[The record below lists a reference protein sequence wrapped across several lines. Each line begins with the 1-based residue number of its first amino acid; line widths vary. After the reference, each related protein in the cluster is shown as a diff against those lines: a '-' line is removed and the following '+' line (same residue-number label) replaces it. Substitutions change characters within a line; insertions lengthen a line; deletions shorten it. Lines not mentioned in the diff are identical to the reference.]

1 MPQKKLSKEMK
12 ECLGLFE
19 RILREEDVS
28 KIIFR
33 EKRFNELTMARTM
46 VSLFFNAYKKN
57 KSVIR
62 QIAIFY
68 DNALKMN
75 RPPLNKPF
83 ELDVL
88 KDCLLSEEEDF
99 RVDFLI
105 DFLEESKT
113 TIFKSFSDCINAGE
127 WLENDRSLIR
137 SSNAVPLYIYNYF
150 IDILEKMF
158 NANKKSEKF
167 INFIE
172 EEQKIDSNILYDTF
186 IFVQAKN
193 SGILNTDFTTNI
205 EALKKLSERRL
216 YLIFNSA
223 ELLFLKAE
231 MKTDKSELFNKIDA
245 IRENELKGVT
255 SYELMKAIELMFTAK
270 AFLAASVYTTNK
282 KEWLVLKKKYDLDI
296 SKEMQ
301 LENINWVVHFL
312 LGAYR
317 DYFTHFGMVLVYT
330 YFLEHFL
337 DIISNNKE
345 LFEEKLFKNKKRDII
360 TLDSIM
366 NSKIEKIGL
375 QVLEAH
381 NVLDDFVMRDYF
393 DDKILKSKI
402 KNMKIESIRKSDLGN
417 NKVLHKIM
425 NDFNLRENQVLDFVN
440 DNLHHRI
447 EEYDKN
453 GSFFLDLNQSD
464 YESFEL
470 IHRV

>member
-1 MPQKKLSKEMK
+1 MKKEPVNPEMK
-12 ECLGLFE
+12 ECLDLFE
-19 RILREEDVS
+19 CILREENVS
-28 KIIFR
+28 KRIFR
-33 EKRFNELTMARTM
+33 EKRFDEFAMARTM

-57 KSVIR
+57 KSVISK
-62 QIAIFY
+62 IAIFY
-68 DNALKMN
+68 DNVLKMN

-88 KDCLLSEEEDF
+88 KDCLLGEEEDF

-113 TIFKSFSDCINAGE
+113 TIFKSFSDCINTGE
-127 WLENDRSLIR
+127 WLENDRGLTR
-137 SSNAVPLYIYNYF
+137 SSNTVPLYVYNYF
-150 IDILEKMF
+150 IDKLEKMF
-158 NANKKSEKF
+158 HANKKSEKF

-172 EEQKIDSNILYDTF
+172 EEQQIDSNILYDTF

-193 SGILNTDFTTNI
+193 SGVLNTDFTTNI

-282 KEWLVLKKKYDLDI
+282 EEWLVFKEKYNLGI
-296 SKEMQ
+296 NKEMQ

-312 LGAYR
+312 LGKYR

-337 DIISNNKE
+337 DLVSNNKE
-345 LFEEKLFKNKKRDII
+345 LFEEKLFKNRKADII
-360 TLDSIM
+360 TLDSVM
-366 NSKIEKIGL
+366 NSKIEKISL
-375 QVLEAH
+375 QVLKTH
-381 NVLDDFVMRDYF
+381 NVFDDFVIRDYF
-393 DDKILKSKI
+393 GNKILKSKI

-425 NDFNLRENQVLDFVN
+425 NDFNLKEKQVLDFVN

-470 IHRV
+470 IYRV

>member
-1 MPQKKLSKEMK
+1 MPQKKTSKEMK
-12 ECLGLFE
+12 ECLGLFK
-19 RILREEDVS
+19 RILREENVS
-28 KIIFR
+28 KRIFR
-33 EKRFNELTMARTM
+33 EKRFNKLTMARTM
-46 VSLFFNAYKKN
+46 VGLFFYAYKKN

-62 QIAIFY
+62 KIAIFY
-68 DNALKMN
+68 DNALKMS

-88 KDCLLSEEEDF
+88 KDCLLSQEEDF

-127 WLENDRSLIR
+127 WLENDRDLIR
-137 SSNAVPLYIYNYF
+137 SSNTVPLYIYNYF
-150 IDILEKMF
+150 IDILEKLF
-158 NANKKSEKF
+158 HSNKKSEKF
-167 INFIE
+167 IDFIE
-172 EEQKIDSNILYDTF
+172 EEQQIDSNILYDAF

-216 YLIFNSA
+216 YLVFNSA

-231 MKTDKSELFNKIDA
+231 METDKSELFNKIAA
-245 IRENELKGVT
+245 IKENELKGVN
-255 SYELMKAIELMFTAK
+255 SYELMKAIEMLFTAK

-282 KEWLVLKKKYDLDI
+282 VEWLVLKEKYDLRI
-296 SKEMQ
+296 SKELQ

-312 LGAYR
+312 LGAYC

-337 DIISNNKE
+337 DIISDNKA
-345 LFEEKLFKNKKRDII
+345 LFEKKLFKNKKRDII

-381 NVLDDFVMRDYF
+381 NVLDDFVIRDYF

-417 NKVLHKIM
+417 NKILHKIM

-447 EEYDKN
+447 EEYDKD
-453 GSFFLDLNQSD
+453 GSLFLDLNQSD